1 MRVRLAVA
9 VAEVREAKTVI
20 LAETLKQNR
29 GPGSETLILAEP
41 LDEIEVPS
49 VKMLILA
56 ETVDRNRGSES
67 ENVDFS

>member
-1 MRVRLAVA
+1 MKRL
-9 VAEVREAKTVI
+9 I
-20 LAETLKQNR
+20 LAETLDQ
-29 GPGSETLILAEP
+29 
-41 LDEIEVPS
+41 IEVPS

>member
-1 MRVRLAVA
+1 
-9 VAEVREAKTVI
+9 VI
-20 LAETLKQNR
+20 LAETLKQSR